1 MNGFMV
7 MRLVCRRRGCALSGN
22 KRLRKERTMA
32 TIESSSTTFT
42 REYTVGDP
50 DDKASI
56 KLRLSVPFDLPP
68 ERAKEILDD
77 MVQALEIERDE
88 YLEKRGI
95 GRQLGLLDSGVTRA
109 TGWRDREPALGGL
122 PMGDR

>member
-1 MNGFMV
+1 
-7 MRLVCRRRGCALSGN
+7 
-22 KRLRKERTMA
+22 MA
-32 TIESSSTTFT
+32 TIKSSATTFT

-56 KLRLSVPFDLPP
+56 KLRLSVPFDLAP
-68 ERAKEILDD
+68 ERAKEILGD
-77 MVQALEIERDE
+77 MVQAFEVERDLS
-88 YLEKRGI
+88 LEKRGI
-95 GRQLGLLDSGVTRA
+95 ERQLGLLDSGVTRA

>member
-1 MNGFMV
+1 MV
-7 MRLVCRRRGCALSGN
+7 
-22 KRLRKERTMA
+22 
-32 TIESSSTTFT
+32 TIKSFSTTFT

-68 ERAKEILDD
+68 ERAKEILDEL
-77 MVQALEIERDE
+77 VQALEIEPDE

-95 GRQLGLLDSGVTRA
+95 GRQLGLLDSGSSSVVRA
-109 TGWRDREPALGGL
+109 KGWRDREPVMGGL
-122 PMGDR
+122 PLGDR

>member
-1 MNGFMV
+1 
-7 MRLVCRRRGCALSGN
+7 
-22 KRLRKERTMA
+22 MA
-32 TIESSSTTFT
+32 TIKSSATTFT

-56 KLRLSVPFDLPP
+56 KLRLSVPFDLAP

-95 GRQLGLLDSGVTRA
+95 GRQLGLLDGGSSSVVRA
-109 TGWRDREPALGGL
+109 KGWRDRAPAMGGL
-122 PMGDR
+122 PAGDR